1 MQYQGSKQQRKPKR
15 SLLAV
20 AAIILTCGAIAIAMV
35 RFGGSDAEAATFNT
49 SQVTRGDIELTVT
62 ALGSLTPKNYVDVG
76 TQVSGQLTRVY
87 VEVGDTVEQNQLL
100 AEIDPRLYEARVE
113 SGQASLDRL
122 QAQLA
127 QREAE
132 LELARIRHERNQ
144 TLLNSQAI
152 SQEAVQ
158 ESSAA
163 LKVAEA
169 QIGSLNA
176 EIRVAQSSYEEAV
189 TNLGFTKIYAPI
201 SGTVVSES
209 ALEGQTLNANQA
221 APIVV
226 TVADLETMT
235 VQAQVAEAD
244 VVKIQQGMPAYFT
257 TLGMPDRKW
266 QGEVRQV
273 LPTPEIINDVV
284 LYNVLI
290 DVTNTEQLLLPDM
303 TVQVFFIEA
312 SANDV
317 VIAPIASLQQRGADY
332 TALVMTDD
340 GPQPRHIQVGVTDRL
355 NAEIISGLQ
364 AGEMLLQPGARP
376 AGGNNTNRP
385 QRGPG
390 MFGPSL

>member
-1 MQYQGSKQQRKPKR
+1 M
-15 SLLAV
+15 
-20 AAIILTCGAIAIAMV
+20 
-35 RFGGSDAEAATFNT
+35 
-49 SQVTRGDIELTVT
+49 
-62 ALGSLTPKNYVDVG
+62 
-76 TQVSGQLTRVY
+76 
-87 VEVGDTVEQNQLL
+87 
-100 AEIDPRLYEARVE
+100 
-113 SGQASLDRL
+113 
-122 QAQLA
+122 
-127 QREAE
+127 
-132 LELARIRHERNQ
+132 
-144 TLLNSQAI
+144 
-152 SQEAVQ
+152 
-158 ESSAA
+158 
-163 LKVAEA
+163 
-169 QIGSLNA
+169 NA

>member
-376 AGGNNTNRP
+376 AAGNNTNRP

>member
-132 LELARIRHERNQ
+132 LELARTRHERNQ

-189 TNLGFTKIYAPI
+189 TNLGFTKIYTPI